1 MEGLLSRLKRGDVLV
16 GDGAWGTQLMQRGL
30 PPGQPPEWFALDKPE
45 VIEEVARLYLEAGA
59 DLVTTDTFG
68 GTSFRLKLH
77 GLDGER
83 ERVNRQAV
91 EAVKRA
97 VGGRALVSASVGPS
111 GQLLEPYGELSPDAV
126 EEAFAEQIAILASA
140 GADVLCIETM
150 GDLTEATRAVKAAK
164 AVAPGVPVMATMTF
178 EPTPRGYFTVMGVS
192 VEKAVAGLEA
202 AGADVVGSN
211 CGTGIEDM
219 VVDRPRDDPRHP
231 PAAPHP
237 AERRPAAEPR
247 RAGGLR
253 RDPRDDGRAR
263 AGAARPRRRHR
274 RRLLRHDPGPHPGHP
289 PCRRTLGRPARSA
302 GRADLALLLLL
313 SPLPLPVRKAPL
325 KDGLPSGRS
334 APLDD
339 RVTSARRRVTS
350 A

>member
-1 MEGLLSRLKRGDVLV
+1 
-16 GDGAWGTQLMQRGL
+16 MQRGL
-30 PPGQPPEWFALDKPE
+30 PPGQPPEWFALEKPE
-45 VIEEVARLYLEAGA
+45 TIEEVARLYVEAGA

-83 ERVNRQAV
+83 DRINRRAV

-111 GQLLEPYGELSPDAV
+111 GQLLEPYGDTSPDAV
-126 EEAFAEQIAILASA
+126 EAAFAEQITSLAAA

-211 CGTGIEDM
+211 CGTGIGDM
-219 VVDRPRDDPRHP
+219 VEIARGMVRATRLPLLIQPNAGLPVNRDGQVVYDETPETF
-231 PAAPHP
+231 AARVPELLDLGVAIVGGCCGTTPDHTR
-237 AERRPAAEPR
+237 AIRRVIPR
-247 RAGGLR
+247 RVVPR
-253 RDPRDDGRAR
+253 RD
-263 AGAARPRRRHR
+263 
-274 RRLLRHDPGPHPGHP
+274 
-289 PCRRTLGRPARSA
+289 S
-302 GRADLALLLLL
+302 
-313 SPLPLPVRKAPL
+313 
-325 KDGLPSGRS
+325 
-334 APLDD
+334 
-339 RVTSARRRVTS
+339 
-350 A
+350 

>member
-1 MEGLLSRLKRGDVLV
+1 MDGLLARLKRGDVLV

-30 PPGQPPEWFALDKPE
+30 PAGQPPEWFALEKPE
-45 VIEEVARLYLEAGA
+45 TIEEVARLYVEAGA

-83 ERVNRQAV
+83 DRINRQAV

-97 VGGRALVSASVGPS
+97 VAGRALVSASVGPS
-111 GQLLEPYGELSPDAV
+111 GQLLEPFGDTSPDAV
-126 EEAFAEQIAILASA
+126 EAAFADQIATLASA

-164 AVAPGVPVMATMTF
+164 EVAPGVPVMATMTF

-219 VVDRPRDDPRHP
+219 VSIARVMTRATRLPILIQPNAGLPESRDGQVVYAETPETM
-231 PAAPHP
+231 AARVPELLDLGVAIVGGCCGTTPEHTR
-237 AERRPAAEPR
+237 AIR
-247 RAGGLR
+247 RAV
-253 RDPRDDGRAR
+253 DAWRAK
-263 AGAARPRRRHR
+263 P
-274 RRLLRHDPGPHPGHP
+274 
-289 PCRRTLGRPARSA
+289 RSA
-302 GRADLALLLLL
+302 
-313 SPLPLPVRKAPL
+313 
-325 KDGLPSGRS
+325 
-334 APLDD
+334 
-339 RVTSARRRVTS
+339 
-350 A
+350 

>member
-1 MEGLLSRLKRGDVLV
+1 MEGLLSRLKRECVLV
-16 GDGAWGTQLMQRGL
+16 GDGAWGTQLMARGL
-30 PPGQPPEWFALDKPE
+30 PPGQPPEWFALERPE
-45 VIEEVARLYLEAGA
+45 VIEEVARFYVEAGA

-91 EAVKRA
+91 EAVKRS

-111 GQLLEPYGELSPDAV
+111 GQLLEPYGDTSPDAV
-126 EEAFAEQIAILASA
+126 EEAFAEQITALASA

-164 AVAPGVPVMATMTF
+164 AMAPGVPVMATMTF

-219 VVDRPRDDPRHP
+219 VSIARVMTRATRLPILIQPNAGLPESRDGQVVYNQTPETMATRVPELLDLGVVIVGGCCGTTPDHTR
-231 PAAPHP
+231 AI
-237 AERRPAAEPR
+237 R
-247 RAGGLR
+247 RAV
-253 RDPRDDGRAR
+253 DAWRAR
-263 AGAARPRRRHR
+263 A
-274 RRLLRHDPGPHPGHP
+274 RL
-289 PCRRTLGRPARSA
+289 A
-302 GRADLALLLLL
+302 
-313 SPLPLPVRKAPL
+313 
-325 KDGLPSGRS
+325 
-334 APLDD
+334 
-339 RVTSARRRVTS
+339 
-350 A
+350 

>member
-1 MEGLLSRLKRGDVLV
+1 MGHP
-16 GDGAWGTQLMQRGL
+16 AHARGL
-30 PPGQPPEWFALDKPE
+30 PAGQPPEWFALERPE
-45 VIEEVARLYLEAGA
+45 VLEEVARLYVEAGA

-111 GQLLEPYGELSPDAV
+111 GQLLEPYGDTSPDAV
-126 EEAFAEQIAILASA
+126 EEAFAEQVRALASA

-164 AVAPGVPVMATMTF
+164 DVAPGVPVMATMTF

-219 VVDRPRDDPRHP
+219 VSI
-231 PAAPHP
+231 
-237 AERRPAAEPR
+237 
-247 RAGGLR
+247 
-253 RDPRDDGRAR
+253 AR
-263 AGAARPRRRHR
+263 AMARATRLPLLIQPNAGLPQSRDGQVVYDETPDAMAARVPGAARPRCRHR
-274 RRLLRHDPGPHPGHP
+274 GRLLRHDPGPHPRDP
-289 PCRRTLGRPARSA
+289 PGGGRLDDPRAARVELT
-302 GRADLALLLLL
+302 GPPPFV
-313 SPLPLPVRKAPL
+313 SPSVARGKAPL
-325 KDGLPSGRS
+325 KDGLRLDAS
-334 APLDD
+334 APLDA
-339 RVTSARRRVTS
+339 RVTPARRPAT
-350 A
+350 AA